1 MTKYFTRDQAQRLL
15 PKVEDAIR
23 DALFVKADFQ
33 EADQALRS
41 ATRAILMSGG
51 MNVNR
56 DRLLAIRSRR
66 DSAATKL
73 QELLE
78 SIQEQG
84 CIVKDLDIGLLD
96 FPTLYRGR
104 EVYLCWRLG
113 ETGIGFWHDVHA
125 GFPGRKPIDEEFLA
139 NHTNQTTA

>member
-15 PKVEDAIR
+15 PKIEQAVR
-23 DALFVKADFQ
+23 DSLFVKADFQ
-33 EADQALRS
+33 EADEKLRS

-56 DRLLAIRSRR
+56 ERMLEIRQQR
-66 DSAATKL
+66 DAAATKL
-73 QELLE
+73 QELLQ
-78 SIQEQG
+78 SIHDQG
-84 CIVKDLDIGLLD
+84 CLVKDLDIGLLD

-113 ETGIGFWHDVHA
+113 ETGITFWHDVDA
-125 GFPGRKPIDEEFLA
+125 GFRGRKPIDDEFLA
-139 NHTNQTTA
+139 NHTNETTA